1 MTVSVRGNTHGLAPS
16 EIRNV
21 ERLAHRAL
29 EPDRIV
35 TLAFARELYER
46 ARELRRRIGVL
57 VSREGRVLEVFLGT
71 KDILYL
77 PDIGRYRLGRG
88 RLRRLRLI
96 FSDLSNP
103 EHPPAIP
110 ADIFGDLQ
118 KLRLDMVVSIKV
130 EENRARMT
138 HATIAPGRQGE
149 TVEKD
154 RDIATDT
161 LDFTAF
167 IAERE
172 AEIARADETTV
183 ATGGSPA
190 MLVGVY
196 AKSSA
201 QAESS
206 MAELRELART
216 AGVRIVDEVIQRRQ
230 PDPKSLLG
238 KGKLEEVVLKCLRLG
253 AEMLIFDGELRPG
266 QWRAITNLT
275 ELKVID
281 RSMLILDIFA
291 QRAKSSEGRLQVEL
305 AQLKYNLPRLV
316 EKDTGLSRLSG
327 GIGGRGPGETKLEIG
342 RRRIRDRIT
351 DLERRIDQIGSQ
363 RELRRRRRQS
373 YQLPLVAI
381 LGYTNVGKSTLFNA
395 LTKSDVIAENK
406 LFATLDPA
414 QRRLTLPPPE
424 EVGNYPL
431 HNIIVSDT
439 VGFIREL
446 PDELKLA
453 FRATLEE
460 IGEANVLLH
469 VLDAADPEVLDK
481 KNAVERTLEDMG
493 FLEIPQ
499 VVVLNKCDAV
509 SVEQREALVRSTGGL
524 AVSAIRQEGF
534 RELLTAVDR
543 AVFPGGYQ
551 LLPVEESDAS
561 TGADMSDA

>member
-1 MTVSVRGNTHGLAPS
+1 
-16 EIRNV
+16 
-21 ERLAHRAL
+21 
-29 EPDRIV
+29 
-35 TLAFARELYER
+35 
-46 ARELRRRIGVL
+46 
-57 VSREGRVLEVFLGT
+57 
-71 KDILYL
+71 
-77 PDIGRYRLGRG
+77 
-88 RLRRLRLI
+88 
-96 FSDLSNP
+96 
-103 EHPPAIP
+103 
-110 ADIFGDLQ
+110 
-118 KLRLDMVVSIKV
+118 
-130 EENRARMT
+130 
-138 HATIAPGRQGE
+138 
-149 TVEKD
+149 
-154 RDIATDT
+154 
-161 LDFTAF
+161 
-167 IAERE
+167 
-172 AEIARADETTV
+172 
-183 ATGGSPA
+183 
-190 MLVGVY
+190 
-196 AKSSA
+196 
-201 QAESS
+201 
-206 MAELRELART
+206 
-216 AGVRIVDEVIQRRQ
+216 
-230 PDPKSLLG
+230 
-238 KGKLEEVVLKCLRLG
+238 
-253 AEMLIFDGELRPG
+253 
-266 QWRAITNLT
+266 
-275 ELKVID
+275 
-281 RSMLILDIFA
+281 
-291 QRAKSSEGRLQVEL
+291 
-305 AQLKYNLPRLV
+305 
-316 EKDTGLSRLSG
+316 
-327 GIGGRGPGETKLEIG
+327 
-342 RRRIRDRIT
+342 
-351 DLERRIDQIGSQ
+351 
-363 RELRRRRRQS
+363 
-373 YQLPLVAI
+373 LVAI

>member
-1 MTVSVRGNTHGLAPS
+1 MTVALRGNTHGLSPS
-16 EIRNV
+16 EIRSV

-29 EPDRIV
+29 EADRIV
-35 TLAFARELYER
+35 TLTFARELYER
-46 ARELRRRIGVL
+46 ARDLRRRIGVL
-57 VSREGRVLEVFLGT
+57 VSREGRVVEVFLGT

-103 EHPPAIP
+103 EHPPMIP

-118 KLRLDMVVSIKV
+118 KLRLDMVVSVKV
-130 EENRARMT
+130 EDNRARMT
-138 HATIAPGRQGE
+138 YATIAPGRTGE
-149 TVEKD
+149 TVERD
-154 RDIATDT
+154 RDIATDA
-161 LDFTAF
+161 LDFLRF

-172 AEIARADETTV
+172 TEIAREDEATV
-183 ATGGSPA
+183 ATVGSPA

-196 AKSSA
+196 AKSSG

-238 KGKLEEVVLKCLRLG
+238 KGKLEEVVLRCLRLG

-275 ELKVID
+275 ELKVVD

-291 QRAKSSEGRLQVEL
+291 QRAKSSDGRLQVEL

-351 DLERRIDQIGSQ
+351 ELERRIEQIGAQ
-363 RELRRRRRQS
+363 RELRRRRRQA

-381 LGYTNVGKSTLFNA
+381 VGYTNVGKSTLFNA
-395 LTKSDVIAENK
+395 LTKSDVLAENK

-431 HNIIVSDT
+431 HTLVISDT

-446 PDELKLA
+446 PDELKFA

-460 IGEANVLLH
+460 IGEAAVVLH
-469 VLDAADPEVLDK
+469 VLDASDPEVIEK
-481 KNAVERTLEDMG
+481 KTAVETTLEEMG
-493 FLEIPQ
+493 FLDIPQ
-499 VVVLNKCDAV
+499 IIVLNKCDAV
-509 SVEQREALVRSTGGL
+509 GAEALANLIRATNGV
-524 AVSAIRQEGF
+524 AVSALQRSGF
-534 RELLTAVDR
+534 TDLLAAVDR
-543 AVFPGGYQ
+543 AVFPDGYT
-551 LLPVEESDAS
+551 LLPLEG
-561 TGADMSDA
+561 GA

>member
-1 MTVSVRGNTHGLAPS
+1 M
-16 EIRNV
+16 

-103 EHPPAIP
+103 AHPPAIP

-481 KNAVERTLEDMG
+481 KTAVERTLEDMG

-509 SVEQREALVRSTGGL
+509 SVEQREALVRSTSGI